1 MYKYLKISTLA
12 LLFWY
17 VGLRGILLAMSN
29 ESSIDWM
36 KNPIGTSIALCSL
49 VYLGFAYAFLPT
61 KKPTYFILATMGL
74 FLANLYCLEEMTKLF
89 IHDFTLINFAYF
101 LLDCYILSYYSVMW
115 RYCCMT
121 SDNKILCPFA
131 NVRIV
136 E

>member
-1 MYKYLKISTLA
+1 MYKYLKISTLV

-49 VYLGFAYAFLPT
+49 VYLSFAYAFLPT

-115 RYCCMT
+115 RYCCIT
-121 SDNKILCPFA
+121 SDNKILCPLV
-131 NVRIV
+131 NIQLIK
-136 E
+136 

>member
-1 MYKYLKISTLA
+1 MYKYLKISTLV

-36 KNPIGTSIALCSL
+36 KNPTGTSIALCSL
-49 VYLGFAYAFLPT
+49 VYLGFAYAFLPI
-61 KKPTYFILATMGL
+61 KKPTYFILATIGL

-115 RYCCMT
+115 RYCCIT
-121 SDNKILCPFA
+121 SDNKILCPT
-131 NVRIV
+131 VIIQLIK
-136 E
+136 